1 MVSSNLLSFLSFFGF
16 SQEIFCGIN
25 FKILILHFEKK
36 NCSYLSLKQSVFE
49 ISQLPGNISWKEN
62 DLFLC
67 QQDCN

>member
-1 MVSSNLLSFLSFFGF
+1 MVSSNPSFLSLLFGF

-25 FKILILHFEKK
+25 FEILILHFEKK